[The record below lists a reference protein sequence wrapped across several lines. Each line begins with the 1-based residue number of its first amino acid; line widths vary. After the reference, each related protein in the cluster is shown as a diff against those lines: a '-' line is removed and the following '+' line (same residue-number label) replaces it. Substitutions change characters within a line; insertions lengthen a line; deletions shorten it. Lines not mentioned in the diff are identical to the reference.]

1 MKSILRRRPS
11 PALVVSII
19 ALLVALGGT
28 AIAANTIRSTDIVNG
43 QVMRPDLANGA
54 VAPAKLAKLPA
65 VDAFLASD
73 RGINPNTPNLVPLDG
88 ETFDTANM
96 HSNTGQSQYLRA
108 PVAGIYRATAHVD
121 WVGNGSAVLPSGT
134 ECTVVLLLGTPLNSE
149 TIASSKGDC
158 SAGHSIEVSRAVR
171 MTARQT
177 LFMVIFQTSGSAFTL
192 DGAANPAYMDLTWV
206 GPGF

>member
-1 MKSILRRRPS
+1 MKSMLRRRPS
-11 PALVVSII
+11 PALVVAII

-73 RGINPNTPNLVPLDG
+73 RGINPNTPNLVRLDG

-96 HSNTGQSQYLRA
+96 HSDTGQAQYLRA
-108 PVAGIYRATAHVD
+108 PVAGVYRATA
-121 WVGNGSAVLPSGT
+121 
-134 ECTVVLLLGTPLNSE
+134 
-149 TIASSKGDC
+149 
-158 SAGHSIEVSRAVR
+158 

>member
-1 MKSILRRRPS
+1 MKAKLRQRPS
-11 PALVVSII
+11 PALVVAII

-65 VDAFLASD
+65 VDAFMASD
-73 RGINPNTPNLVPLDG
+73 SGVNPNSPTIVSLDG
-88 ETFDTANM
+88 ERFDTAEM
-96 HSNTGQSQYLRA
+96 HFPQGQSQYVRV
-108 PVAGIYRATAHVD
+108 PVAGIYRATAHVN
-121 WVGNGSAVLPSGT
+121 WAGNGSAVLPSGT

-149 TIASSKGDC
+149 TLGTSKGDC
-158 SAGHSIEVSRAVR
+158 SAGHSIELNRAVQ

-177 LFMVIFQTSGSAFTL
+177 LFMIITQNSGAVFTL
-192 DGAANPAYMDLTWV
+192 DAAQDPAYLDLTWV